1 MKISQIV
8 LYNVG
13 PYIDRN
19 EFNISVRDK
28 NKNIV
33 LIGGKNGAGKTTFFK
48 SIKTCLYGSKV
59 WGFDAAGKE
68 YFNIIDSLINIR
80 NQYNDT
86 VKAYVEI
93 ELRFEDGKQLD
104 TYRLHREWKKTK
116 KSISETFI
124 ISKNDDVLED
134 DIKADF
140 INYLLSIIPPDMF
153 NFYFFDGE
161 SIADFF
167 LGNNGNK
174 NFKNAFLKLYGLDTL
189 SIMIDNF
196 NRYNKRKIGLDNAY
210 ETYKSAKL
218 NIEKIS
224 IELDS
229 LRSQKDEL
237 ENKIDLYHV
246 KIKALNDDYARN
258 GGVSFTEWKELT
270 SNLNKEESR
279 REELNRWL
287 KDAANNNLPFVI
299 LKGQMKALLEELEA
313 ERSCASNQ
321 KLVEVFKDKK
331 FNKKFADFLAKYG
344 LKSGQAKEITDF
356 IVSETDRNSE
366 VPLFDLSSSQYNRL
380 IAQIITKSQ
389 FDGKAIIKTVR
400 EIESSIKSSKKLR
413 EQLLASSIDGYDNLA
428 KEKTNIEK
436 EISSL
441 TVQLEKI
448 TQDILIKEI
457 DKEQADDAFV
467 KAKTD
472 YEKMLKN
479 KSITSISSRAVAA
492 YTLLEEELIV
502 RQGKLLQQE
511 FIKYFSSI
519 INKDNFIDGIVIDK
533 NINVIPYK
541 LVDVTFVQI
550 DNYLRINEETHFL
563 ELFDKNYIMEVNKL
577 RMGLEDSIKLPSP
590 ISAPFS
596 QGERQIYIMSLY
608 LALLKT
614 SRKDIPFF
622 IDTPFARIDSNHRS
636 KIVDEFF
643 RGILNQ
649 MFILSTDEEIVGIY
663 KDMLEDKISNK
674 FLLCIDSYGKTDVK
688 ENIYFED

>member
-210 ETYKSAKL
+210 ETYKLAKL

-380 IAQIITKSQ
+380 IAQIIIKSQ

-413 EQLLASSIDGYDNLA
+413 EQLLASSIDGYDNLV

-457 DKEQADDAFV
+457 VKEQADDAFV

-533 NINVIPYK
+533 NINMIPYK

-550 DNYLRINEETHFL
+550 DNYLRINEKTHFL

-636 KIVDEFF
+636 KIVNEFF
-643 RGILNQ
+643 RGISNQ

>member
-33 LIGGKNGAGKTTFFK
+33 LIGGKNGAGKTIFFK

-210 ETYKSAKL
+210 ETYKLAKL

-380 IAQIITKSQ
+380 IAQIIIKSQ

-413 EQLLASSIDGYDNLA
+413 EQLLASSIDGYDNLV

-550 DNYLRINEETHFL
+550 DNYLRINEKTHFL

-636 KIVDEFF
+636 KIVNEFF
-643 RGILNQ
+643 RGISNQ

>member
-210 ETYKSAKL
+210 ETYKLAKL

-380 IAQIITKSQ
+380 IAQIIIKSQ

-413 EQLLASSIDGYDNLA
+413 EQLLASSIDGYDNLV

-550 DNYLRINEETHFL
+550 DNYLRINEKTHFL

>member
-210 ETYKSAKL
+210 ETYKLAKL

-380 IAQIITKSQ
+380 IAQIIIKSQ

-413 EQLLASSIDGYDNLA
+413 EQLLASSIDGYDNLV

-550 DNYLRINEETHFL
+550 DNYLRINEKTHFL

-636 KIVDEFF
+636 KIVNEFF
-643 RGILNQ
+643 RGISNQ

>member
-116 KSISETFI
+116 KSITETFI

-321 KLVEVFKDKK
+321 KIVEVFKDKK

-413 EQLLASSIDGYDNLA
+413 EQLLASSIDGYDNLV

-457 DKEQADDAFV
+457 DKEQADDAFD

-519 INKDNFIDGIVIDK
+519 INKNNFIDGIVIDK
-533 NINVIPYK
+533 KINVIPYK

-563 ELFDKNYIMEVNKL
+563 ELFDKSYIMEINKL
-577 RMGLEDSIKLPSP
+577 RNGLEGSIKLPSP
-590 ISAPFS
+590 ISSPFS

-643 RGILNQ
+643 RGISNQ

-688 ENIYFED
+688 ENMYFED

>member
-356 IVSETDRNSE
+356 IVSETDRNSG

-380 IAQIITKSQ
+380 IAQMITKSQ

-413 EQLLASSIDGYDNLA
+413 EQLLASSIDGYDNLV

-643 RGILNQ
+643 RGISNQ

>member
-1 MKISQIV
+1 
-8 LYNVG
+8 
-13 PYIDRN
+13 
-19 EFNISVRDK
+19 
-28 NKNIV
+28 
-33 LIGGKNGAGKTTFFK
+33 
-48 SIKTCLYGSKV
+48 
-59 WGFDAAGKE
+59 
-68 YFNIIDSLINIR
+68 
-80 NQYNDT
+80 
-86 VKAYVEI
+86 
-93 ELRFEDGKQLD
+93 
-104 TYRLHREWKKTK
+104 
-116 KSISETFI
+116 
-124 ISKNDDVLED
+124 
-134 DIKADF
+134 
-140 INYLLSIIPPDMF
+140 MF

-519 INKDNFIDGIVIDK
+519 INKDNFIDSIVIDK

>member
-413 EQLLASSIDGYDNLA
+413 EQLLASSIDGYDNLV

-550 DNYLRINEETHFL
+550 DNYLRINEKTHFL

-636 KIVDEFF
+636 KIVNEFF
-643 RGILNQ
+643 RGISNQ

>member
-366 VPLFDLSSSQYNRL
+366 VPLFDFSSSQYNRL

>member
-93 ELRFEDGKQLD
+93 ELRFEDGKKLD

-210 ETYKSAKL
+210 ETYKLAKL

-270 SNLNKEESR
+270 SNLSKEESR

-380 IAQIITKSQ
+380 IAQIIIKSQ

-413 EQLLASSIDGYDNLA
+413 EQLLASSIDGYDNLV

-550 DNYLRINEETHFL
+550 DNYLRINEKTHFL

-636 KIVDEFF
+636 KIVNEFF
-643 RGILNQ
+643 RGISNQ

>member
-93 ELRFEDGKQLD
+93 ELRFEDGKKLD

-210 ETYKSAKL
+210 ETYKLAKL

-380 IAQIITKSQ
+380 IAQIIIKSQ

-413 EQLLASSIDGYDNLA
+413 EQLLASSIDGYDNLV

-550 DNYLRINEETHFL
+550 DNYLRINEKTHFL

-636 KIVDEFF
+636 KIVNEFF
-643 RGILNQ
+643 RGISNQ

>member
-380 IAQIITKSQ
+380 IAQIIIKSQ

-413 EQLLASSIDGYDNLA
+413 EQLLASSIDGYDNLV

-519 INKDNFIDGIVIDK
+519 INKDNFIDSIVIDK

-550 DNYLRINEETHFL
+550 DNYLRINEKTHFL

-636 KIVDEFF
+636 KIVNEFF
-643 RGILNQ
+643 RGISNQ

>member
-519 INKDNFIDGIVIDK
+519 INKDNFIDSIVIDK

>member
-210 ETYKSAKL
+210 ETYKLAKL

-413 EQLLASSIDGYDNLA
+413 EQLLASSIDGYDNLV

>member
-68 YFNIIDSLINIR
+68 YFNTIDSLINIR

-210 ETYKSAKL
+210 ETYKLAKL

-380 IAQIITKSQ
+380 IAQIIIKSQ

-413 EQLLASSIDGYDNLA
+413 EQLLASSIDGYDNLV

-550 DNYLRINEETHFL
+550 DNYLRINEKTHFL

>member
-413 EQLLASSIDGYDNLA
+413 EQLLASSIDGYDNLV